1 MVVGPAVRGLP
12 ALDPAVPTVDGS
24 CCAPGT
30 PPPAATA
37 SDASDGGGDP
47 EVRHPAESEAAG
59 EARSKESEAARRG
72 GDTIPQPILASNQG
86 SVKMS
91 KCRWTVRR
99 YNLVAYGQTLY
110 LVLAT
115 DCRSLILFHF
125 DVERSVVISYF

>member
-1 MVVGPAVRGLP
+1 MAVGLAVWGLP
-12 ALDPAVPTVDGS
+12 VLDPAVPTVDGS
-24 CCAPGT
+24 YCAPGT
-30 PPPAATA
+30 PSPAATA
-37 SDASDGGGDP
+37 FDASDDDGDL
-47 EVRHPAESEAAG
+47 EVRHPA
-59 EARSKESEAARRG
+59 ESEAARRG